1 MTNIVLGKE
10 YKTRDGGAVIID
22 DLDGH
27 APYVVRGRIKRGSVW
42 SDEDWLIDGKYLDH
56 PRETILDLVPVEGEG
71 LIEREVWINFYEQE
85 TRGYAYPTK
94 EQADRSAGFDREA
107 CVCVVVRYN
116 KGEGL

>member
-27 APYVVRGRIKRGSVW
+27 APYTVRGRIKQGTTW
-42 SDEDWLIDGKYLDH
+42 SDDDWLADGRYLED
-56 PRETILDLVPVEGEG
+56 RETILDLVPVEGEG
-71 LIEREVWINFYEQE
+71 LIEREVWINFYELN
-85 TRGYAYPTK
+85 TRGHAYPTK
-94 EQADRSAGFDREA
+94 EQADRAAGFNREA
-107 CVCVVVRYN
+107 CVRLVVRYN